1 MTDILLEE
9 LTEEDLEWLVSI
21 GEKQDLSPGTRLIQ
35 QQKHSGKLYIIL
47 QGNLNAVVANNPESV
62 LGRAYSALSS
72 EPELEQE
79 LFSLGEGDIAGEGAM
94 LRDVPSPIT
103 IQTETEVSV
112 IAVSGQ
118 SLHHHL
124 KKSPPVASR
133 FYRAIALLLLTRYE
147 SLLDQY
153 INRKGIQMSPIEET
167 PLIFGEL
174 YDSDVDWMI
183 EQGTVETVSAETVL
197 IQGGRATDT
206 LYIILQGV
214 FSISVAERKSTALNK
229 VFTKLM
235 TSDTEAEKPLGRE
248 IARVSKGEIIGET
261 SLLDSRLSK
270 FTVSSTEDSLVLA
283 IPRQTLFLEL
293 QQKPAMSA
301 RFYRILALLLSER
314 LTGLINRISYGK
326 RSYKSGQSLAAGIT
340 YEDEADLDAID
351 NLTLGGARF
360 DWMLRRLQVEQ
371 K

>member
-9 LTEEDLEWLVSI
+9 LTEKDLEWLVSI
-21 GEKQDLSPGTRLIQ
+21 GEKQDLSAGTMLIQ
-35 QQKHSGKLYIIL
+35 QQKTLSQFYIIL
-47 QGNLNAVVANNPESV
+47 QGSLNAVVANNPESV

-72 EPELEQE
+72 DSELEQE

-94 LRDVPSPIT
+94 LRDVGSPIA
-103 IQTETEVSV
+103 IRAETEVSA
-112 IAVSGQ
+112 IAVPCQ
-118 SLHHHL
+118 SLQQQL
-124 KKSPPVASR
+124 KKSPEVASR

-147 SLLDQY
+147 SLLDQF
-153 INRKGIQMSPIEET
+153 INRKGIQVSPLEET

-183 EQGTVETVSAETVL
+183 EQGTVQAVPAQTTL

-206 LYIILQGV
+206 LYVVLRGV
-214 FSISVAERKSTALNK
+214 LSISVSEKKSTALNT

-235 TSDTEAEKPLGRE
+235 SSDTEGEAPLGRE
-248 IARVSKGEIIGET
+248 ISRVSKGEIVGET

-270 FTVSSTEDSLVLA
+270 FTVTAAEDALVLA
-283 IPRQTLFLEL
+283 IPRQTLFLQL

-314 LTGLINRISYGK
+314 LTGFINRISYGK
-326 RSYKSGQSLAAGIT
+326 RPYKSGQSLAADMT

-360 DWMLRRLQVEQ
+360 DWMLRRLQVER